1 MPTSH
6 IKCPGREGETS
17 LQREAGIW
25 GTETETLVVAL
36 GLWFWKFLWLNV
48 THFLW
53 LFSLLF
59 DSVYTTLLI
68 TREHWSYISG
78 PCNQNLLT
86 HPSLPELLDSNFAF
100 LQPIWMP
107 QQKRPLKLPW
117 VMSLLSPKGLSMV
130 LVLEKVGFYSS
141 KKQKPIQGD
150 LGKGK
155 VLF

>member
-48 THFLW
+48 TPFLW

-86 HPSLPELLDSNFAF
+86 HPSLPELLDSNFVF

-150 LGKGK
+150 LGKRK